1 MKFHEHIKHM
11 TLDGHAYMASL
22 WIMNEDT
29 YQALTPE
36 QKRLVNDGFRS
47 LGQVCFAFP
56 KRRSIEAYEE
66 FKKAGGT
73 IYVPT
78 AEEKDAFR
86 EAAAPL
92 KEWYTDKYGAE
103 GVELLKAYEAAIIEA
118 EAKLDAEL
126 KLNM

>member
-1 MKFHEHIKHM
+1 M

-36 QKRLVNDGFRS
+36 QKRLVSDGFRH

-66 FKKAGGT
+66 FKKAGGQ

-78 AEEKDAFR
+78 PEEKDAFR
-86 EAAAPL
+86 KAAAPL

-103 GVELLKAYEAAIIEA
+103 GAELLKQYEAAIKEA
-118 EAKLDAEL
+118 EAKLETEFEAS
-126 KLNM
+126 M

>member
-1 MKFHEHIKHM
+1 LSM
-11 TLDGHAYMASL
+11 TGSS
-22 WIMNEDT
+22 
-29 YQALTPE
+29 
-36 QKRLVNDGFRS
+36 S

-66 FKKAGGT
+66 FKKAGGD

-86 EAAAPL
+86 EAAEPL
-92 KEWYTDKYGAE
+92 KKWYTDKYGAE

-118 EAKLDAEL
+118 EAKLEAEL